1 MEIELIKNADL
12 EVQKRLVYLENQA
25 FGSGGLNEWHL
36 IPLIRHGRVFAARKG
51 QTIIGVIEYML
62 DWDNPRKAY
71 MIGVSIAKEARGQ
84 GLGTELIKRTL
95 QILSRENLT
104 EVELTVHPENLA
116 AIRVYENKLGFK
128 TEELRTDEY
137 GHGEDRLVM
146 TLSLENYRTN

>member
-12 EVQKRLVYLENQA
+12 EVQNRLVYLENQA

-36 IPLIRHGRVFAARKG
+36 IPLIRHGRVFAARKD

-95 QILSRENLT
+95 QFLSRENLT
-104 EVELTVHPENLA
+104 DVELTVHPENLA

-137 GHGEDRLVM
+137 GQGEDRLVM
-146 TLSLENYRTN
+146 TLSLENYRTY